1 MIDSETASS
10 RRDRLVGRILVV
22 GFLVAVVGYAVLD
35 AYGVWP
41 DRFSVRWHTKHR
53 KEAKIPKDVM
63 LYDPNLVLG
72 VAIGDT
78 RYRFNHAEHFAL
90 ITRPLFGV
98 KEWVIP
104 ESVEYLDATYTV
116 TALDSFALLHATTVK
131 TVRLPKSL
139 LFFNDATDIASESI
153 ETITVALPQGGEYS
167 RPRGAFSIAEAREA
181 MGLPIDE
188 DAPLPPER
196 IRRYP

>member
-1 MIDSETASS
+1 MTESATGVS
-10 RRDRLVGRILVV
+10 RRDRWVWRSLLALFVG
-22 GFLVAVVGYAVLD
+22 AVLGYGVLD
-35 AYGVWP
+35 AYGLLP
-41 DRFSVRWHTKHR
+41 DRFSVKWHSQQR
-53 KEAKIPKDVM
+53 KKPRVPKEVR

-78 RYRFNHAEHFAL
+78 RYRFNHEECFAL

-98 KEWVIP
+98 EHWVIP
-104 ESVEYLDATYTV
+104 ESVEYLGSTYTV
-116 TALDSFALLHATTVK
+116 TALDSFALLHAITVK
-131 TVRLPKSL
+131 SVRLPKSL
-139 LFFNDATDIASESI
+139 LFFNNATEIASESI
-153 ETITVALPQGGEYS
+153 ETIAVALPQGGEYA
-167 RPRGAFSIAEAREA
+167 RAREAFSIAEAREA

>member
-1 MIDSETASS
+1 MIDRESART
-10 RRDRLVGRILVV
+10 RRDRLLWRVVLLV
-22 GFLVAVVGYAVLD
+22 FLVGIIGYGTLD
-35 AYGVWP
+35 AFGCWP
-41 DRFSVRWHTKHR
+41 DRFSLRWRAQHR
-53 KEAKIPKDVM
+53 TTPKVPKEVL

-90 ITRPLFGV
+90 ITRPIFGV
-98 KEWVIP
+98 TDWVIP

-131 TVRLPKSL
+131 TVRLPESL

-153 ETITVALPQGGEYS
+153 ETISVALPQGGAYTRS
-167 RPRGAFSIAEAREA
+167 RETFSIAEAREA
-181 MGLPIDE
+181 LGLPIDE
-188 DAPLPPER
+188 DAPLPAER